1 LTSLVFWLWICGQL
15 KQRSCPHTHS
25 HYYDFDPV
33 NTNFHRKD
41 KLHFKNGTFC
51 VLTDGSTLISAAGH
65 LWARI
70 PVMGGDAFGG
80 SGWC

>member
-51 VLTDGSTLISAAGH
+51 VLTDGSTLSRRLPRFFMLYSTSDGN
-65 LWARI
+65 
-70 PVMGGDAFGG
+70 
-80 SGWC
+80 